1 LDAARFLNSLGLAT
15 QPPVPTGGRQDAAA
29 QGAIGSSV
37 PRPPIQPA
45 ERISGKTLSY
55 DQLVDIL
62 LMSPPGE
69 TQRALARRV
78 GYSESWLSRIIASDA
93 FQARLAERIEKD
105 IEPER
110 REAFRLRFAS
120 IEEEARGILLGSLQ
134 KLAQRLEDPAGVP
147 DQLVVKSVEV
157 TSRLLGYGA
166 RQDPAPPRVEMHVHL
181 EQLAN
186 NLRNL
191 NGAPKAIEGTC
202 EEVTPPSSAAAVRHS
217 NAISGDS
224 K

>member
-1 LDAARFLNSLGLAT
+1 MQFG
-15 QPPVPTGGRQDAAA
+15 
-29 QGAIGSSV
+29 
-37 PRPPIQPA
+37 
-45 ERISGKTLSY
+45 ERISGKSLGY

-110 REAFRLRFAS
+110 REAFKLRFAS
-120 IEEEARGILLGSLQ
+120 IEEQARGLLLDSLQ
-134 KLAQRLEDPAGVP
+134 KLTARLEDPAGVP
-147 DQLVVKSVEV
+147 DQLVVKTVEV
-157 TSRLLGYGA
+157 TSKLLGYGA
-166 RQDPAPPRVEMHVHL
+166 RTEQPATRVEMYVHL

-186 NLRNL
+186 NVRKL
-191 NGAPKAIEGTC
+191 NRAPINGECTT
-202 EEVTPPSSAAAVRHS
+202 VNAASVAVAVNS
-217 NAISGDS
+217 PATGDS

>member
-1 LDAARFLNSLGLAT
+1 MST
-15 QPPVPTGGRQDAAA
+15 QPQDVLAAMGIANSSPEVGRPVTVA
-29 QGAIGSSV
+29 
-37 PRPPIQPA
+37 RPPMQFG
-45 ERISGKTLSY
+45 ERISGKSLGY

-110 REAFRLRFAS
+110 REAFKLRFAS
-120 IEEEARGILLGSLQ
+120 IEEQARGLLLDSLQ
-134 KLAQRLEDPAGVP
+134 KLTARLEDPAGVP
-147 DQLVVKSVEV
+147 DQLVVKTVEV
-157 TSRLLGYGA
+157 TSKLLGYGA
-166 RQDPAPPRVEMHVHL
+166 RRDEAPPRVEMHVHL
-181 EQLAN
+181 EQLASN
-186 NLRNL
+186 VRKL
-191 NGAPKAIEGTC
+191 NKAPINGTATD
-202 EEVTPPSSAAAVRHS
+202 VTPVLGRQAVPPLEE
-217 NAISGDS
+217 S